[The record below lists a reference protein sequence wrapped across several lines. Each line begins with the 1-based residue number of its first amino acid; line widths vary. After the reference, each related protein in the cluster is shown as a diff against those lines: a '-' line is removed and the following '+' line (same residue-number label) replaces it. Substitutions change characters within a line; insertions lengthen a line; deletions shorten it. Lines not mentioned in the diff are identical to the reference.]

1 MKNPEE
7 IKKLAYERLE
17 EAQILCDAGKYN
29 GAFYLAGYSIE
40 LMLKAKI
47 CENWGVPKLFDEQYK
62 IHGISK
68 IRDTIKI
75 HDIAVLLIF
84 SGLKTKFE
92 IAKSTNISL
101 ALANALLF
109 ESSGRCQWSEQVRY
123 QSNSKDAREVQNLL
137 ELLEDDND
145 NRGLLQWINNN

>member
-7 IKKLAYERLE
+7 IKKLAYERLV

-47 CENWGVPKLFDEQYK
+47 CENWGMPNLFDEKYTV
-62 IHGISK
+62 HGISD
-68 IRDTIKI
+68 IRKAIKT

-92 IAKSTNISL
+92 IAKSDNISL
-101 ALANALLF
+101 ALANAILF
-109 ESSGRCQWSEQVRY
+109 ADSGQCHWSEQVRY
-123 QSNSKDAREVQNLL
+123 QSEPKDASNVQYLC
-137 ELLEDDND
+137 
-145 NRGLLQWINNN
+145 RHTTRRQ